1 MRRAPRKAK
10 GAKKGSNSDRD
21 GGYRKAN
28 LHRVADRLH
37 SAAIHLLRTV
47 RKVDTQSGISPAR
60 LSALSVLVFAGPR
73 SLSDLAKAEQVTAP
87 TMSKIVQGLEVDGFV
102 ARKADRQDQRAIQLR
117 ATSKGKSTLQRAR
130 KLRIETLADLLKSTS
145 KSELA
150 ILQQAA
156 QIIEQAVNR

>member
-1 MRRAPRKAK
+1 M
-10 GAKKGSNSDRD
+10 
-21 GGYRKAN
+21 
-28 LHRVADRLH
+28 
-37 SAAIHLLRTV
+37 

-117 ATSKGKSTLQRAR
+117 ATSKANQLC
-130 KLRIETLADLLKSTS
+130 
-145 KSELA
+145 SEPA
-150 ILQQAA
+150 SCG
-156 QIIEQAVNR
+156 